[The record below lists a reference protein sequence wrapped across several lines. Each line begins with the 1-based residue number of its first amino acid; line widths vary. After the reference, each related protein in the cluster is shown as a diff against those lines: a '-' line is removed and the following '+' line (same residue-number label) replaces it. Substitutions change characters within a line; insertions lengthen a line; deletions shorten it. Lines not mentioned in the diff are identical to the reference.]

1 MYLIGC
7 GGLKRFIRYLYEYEQ
22 GRRTR
27 NVGFVKVE
35 QDEQEC
41 VVHVHGKGLRMGGQR
56 KLGLYLFYE
65 SGGGCTG
72 VWQGEIDNINP
83 AVNYRL
89 HYTREDVGNPENF
102 GRINGVIMSN
112 GDGRKYASVWNDMPV
127 DVDHMQVWTEE
138 QDAAGREDGQVVVPR
153 VRQEPAE
160 EIVPE
165 PEPGMPEEMK
175 PKEMPEEEPGMPEPE
190 EGPGIPETEPGMGPE
205 EEPGMP
211 EEMRTAEKEPSMCPA
226 AEQEEAPG
234 EEQEMS
240 TPKPVRVQ
248 EAGRKSGGW
257 RVMKI
262 QRKELAKL
270 PRCEWRLANNHF
282 LLHGYYNYRHLVFI
296 ENERVMYLGVPGIYH
311 EKEAEAAGSWGFPDF
326 VPVKELE
333 IALNS
338 EECEDEEQFGYWCRQ
353 VRHPFC

>member
-1 MYLIGC
+1 
-7 GGLKRFIRYLYEYEQ
+7 
-22 GRRTR
+22 
-27 NVGFVKVE
+27 
-35 QDEQEC
+35 
-41 VVHVHGKGLRMGGQR
+41 
-56 KLGLYLFYE
+56 
-65 SGGGCTG
+65 
-72 VWQGEIDNINP
+72 
-83 AVNYRL
+83 
-89 HYTREDVGNPENF
+89 
-102 GRINGVIMSN
+102 
-112 GDGRKYASVWNDMPV
+112 
-127 DVDHMQVWTEE
+127 
-138 QDAAGREDGQVVVPR
+138 
-153 VRQEPAE
+153 
-160 EIVPE
+160 
-165 PEPGMPEEMK
+165 MK

-211 EEMRTAEKEPSMCPA
+211 EEMRKAEKEPSMCPA
-226 AEQEEAPG
+226 AEQEEMFG
-234 EEQEMS
+234 ENQEIS
-240 TPKPVRVQ
+240 APKPVRVQ

-257 RVMKI
+257 RVTKI